1 MPLFTLYPRAP
12 RRNVARMENRYILHY
27 APDNA
32 SLIVRLALYELGQPF
47 RTRLVDRQAQ
57 GQRTP
62 SYLALNPHGLI
73 PVLETP
79 QGPLYETAAILLW
92 LSETHEA
99 LAPPP
104 GDADRG
110 HFLKWLFFTSNT
122 LHSSMRLLFHP
133 EQVIGPDPGHQAA
146 LRDGLKVAL
155 KSHLQKLDTLAGDTP
170 PWLGG
175 RNLSLLDIY
184 LPVCLRWLALYPQG
198 ETGWFS
204 LSDTPSLARLAQRLE
219 TRQSTQR
226 AIAAEGLG
234 AHPFTRPRLPT
245 PPEGSAT

>member
-1 MPLFTLYPRAP
+1 MT
-12 RRNVARMENRYILHY
+12 ERYTLHY

-47 RTRLVDRQAQ
+47 RTRLIDRQAQ
-57 GQRTP
+57 GQRSP
-62 SYLALNPHGLI
+62 EYLALNPHGLI

-79 QGPLYETAAILLW
+79 QGPLFETAAILLW
-92 LSETHEA
+92 LSETHRA
-99 LAPPP
+99 LAPRP

-122 LHSSMRLLFHP
+122 LHANMRMLFHP
-133 EQVIGPDPGHQAA
+133 EQLIGPDPAQQRA

-155 KSHLQKLDTLAGDTP
+155 KTHLQKLDTLAGDAP

-175 RNLSLLDIY
+175 RALSLLDLY

-198 ETGWFS
+198 ETQWFS
-204 LSDTPSLARLAQRLE
+204 LSDTPALARLATRLE
-219 TRQSTQR
+219 GRES
-226 AIAAEGLG
+226 AALASAAEGLG
-234 AHPFTRPRLPT
+234 PHPFTRPRAAT
-245 PPEGSAT
+245 PPEGTAT